1 MQRSTIQ
8 RSGKSLLKRKSGRTR
23 VTDKKTTLPPT
34 ISNLITKYVAS
45 IQSSFLMLGSAG
57 GALDCEVKGK
67 TWESCLSRRLVFSS
81 PQIVISAFILDS
93 FLLLISLPSVV
104 LLHRICS
111 RPSLTVFNIS
121 SQEFHC
127 QVFLWL
133 LSGHTHTC
141 NVWIT
146 HSLGAVSA
154 KGHFL

>member
-8 RSGKSLLKRKSGRTR
+8 RSGKRLLKRKSGRTR

-67 TWESCLSRRLVFSS
+67 TWESCLSRRRVFSS

-111 RPSLTVFNIS
+111 RPSLTVFNIG

-146 HSLGAVSA
+146 HSLGAASA